1 MTYLPSSKIHRLH
14 EDEFNGTKLQL
25 ARERLDI
32 SRARLA
38 ERVHTSPSF
47 VTACE
52 KGRKRPSSDVETL
65 FAAEL
70 RVTRQYFYGSVL
82 GRWELSDCHFRHRQA
97 VTKSEK
103 SLVRGQL
110 YFYSRLV
117 AVLRRFVRLP
127 EINLPEVTLYDLRSV
142 EQIAAEV
149 RRQWRLSPEKPIGQL
164 CRLIENA
171 GIAIVFN
178 WAEVTNIDAAAH
190 PGDAAVILVRRR
202 ECGATR
208 LNFDIGHELGELIFR
223 SSANGTPEHERR
235 INRFVGAL
243 LMPETG
249 FVPHFRARA
258 LTISHLWEL
267 KRTWGV
273 SLSAVVQRALQIG
286 LLSEPDFVRWKKRFA
301 ARGWTRSEPNEP
313 QFAGPELLRRS
324 LAVLTN
330 QHVSLRDFAALV
342 GLSELGLAELLREN
356 GLGDLMT
363 TIVQATERQQ
373 SVQPSTDQA
382 PEFEIVK

>member
-1 MTYLPSSKIHRLH
+1 MTKLPNTKIHHLH
-14 EDEFNGTKLQL
+14 EDEFNGRKLQL

-32 SRARLA
+32 SRAALA
-38 ERVHTSPSF
+38 NQVHTSPSF

-70 RVTRQYFYGSVL
+70 RVTRGYFYGSVL
-82 GRWELSDCHFRHRQA
+82 GRWDLSDCHFRHRQA

-110 YFYSRLV
+110 YFYSRLITT
-117 AVLRRFVRLP
+117 LRRFVRLP
-127 EINLPEVTLYDLRSV
+127 ENNLPEVSLYDLRSV
-142 EQIAAEV
+142 EQVAGEV
-149 RRQWRLSPEKPIGQL
+149 RRLWRLSAEKPIGQL

-171 GIAIVFN
+171 GVAIVFN
-178 WAEVTNIDAAAH
+178 QADVAHIDAASH

-208 LNFDIGHELGELIFR
+208 VNFDIGHELGELIFR
-223 SSANGTPEHERR
+223 SSANATAEHERR

-243 LMPETG
+243 LMPESG
-249 FVPHFRARA
+249 FTPHFRARA

-273 SLSAVVQRALQIG
+273 SLSAVVQRAKEIG
-286 LLSEPDFVRWKKRFA
+286 ILSEPDFVRWKKRFA
-301 ARGWTRSEPNEP
+301 ARGWARGEPNEP
-313 QFAGPELLRRS
+313 QFCGPELLRRS

-330 QHVSLRDFAALV
+330 QHISLRDFATLV

-363 TIVQATERQQ
+363 TVVKGSERE
-373 SVQPSTDQA
+373 SVESSPDQA
-382 PEFEIVK
+382 PEFEIVR